1 MSKGHS
7 LPLTKVPTY
16 GSNVIA
22 TEVVV
27 CKPNQQGTFAHT
39 RVSCNKSTIAIIV
52 ISYSTSSTVQYSTV
66 VFCRFDG
73 HMKC

>member
-1 MSKGHS
+1 MSKGHP
-7 LPLTKVPTY
+7 LPLTKVLTY

-39 RVSCNKSTIAIIV
+39 RVSCNKSTITMIVIV
-52 ISYSTSSTVQYSTV
+52 IS
-66 VFCRFDG
+66 
-73 HMKC
+73 